1 MINEVLGNFLL
12 PPVGGTNL
20 PKAGFGVARFLGYDG
35 ILYLVA
41 PPFKGLWVTMS
52 CDIIFW
58 FCFGGSTDGLKD
70 GTGGETGVLEMPSNV
85 EVNCCGA
92 TEGLEPFF
100 TYVVGGKL
108 AFFFGFVI
116 MNKFFV

>member
-35 ILYLVA
+35 ILYLVVS
-41 PPFKGLWVTMS
+41 PFKGLWVTMS
-52 CDIIFW
+52 CDRIFW
-58 FCFGGSTDGLKD
+58 FRFGGSTDGVKD
-70 GTGGETGVLEMPSNV
+70 ETGGETGFLEMPSNV

-100 TYVVGGKL
+100 TYVVGGKFT
-108 AFFFGFVI
+108 FFFGFCI
-116 MNKFFV
+116 MKKLYV